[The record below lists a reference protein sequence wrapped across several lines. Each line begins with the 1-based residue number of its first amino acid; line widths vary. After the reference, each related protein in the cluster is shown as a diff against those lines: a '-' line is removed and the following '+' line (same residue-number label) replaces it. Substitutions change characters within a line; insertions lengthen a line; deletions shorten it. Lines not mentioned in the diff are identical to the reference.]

1 MWDIDI
7 PDEEWLITQ
16 RRTLQSFY
24 DNYNDNNNKGCKY
37 LPLLNI
43 DPDHIIPDE
52 LHLLLRITDVLLSN
66 LISAAKTDDK
76 KHKRNCKLLEGPMIN
91 RLINNIRSSG
101 VNFNIWEKDG
111 GNFEYTSLMGDDK
124 KLLKNLPPKLID
136 CQPTRFAFDV
146 KQLWEVI
153 ILC

>member
-1 MWDIDI
+1 MGIVNNGKYI
-7 PDEEWLITQ
+7 KLPDFSGYYQEAKRYIIVK

-52 LHLLLRITDVLLSN
+52 LHLLLRTTDVLLSN

-91 RLINNIRSSG
+91 RLINNIISSG

-124 KLLKNLPPKLID
+124 KNYLRTCHLS
-136 CQPTRFAFDV
+136 
-146 KQLWEVI
+146 
-153 ILC
+153 